1 MSDTIFIRDLLV
13 RTILGINP
21 DEREN
26 RQDVL
31 INLRLQADTRPA
43 AASDDIRDAVNY
55 RTIAK
60 QVIELAESSKY
71 FLVETLAER
80 IAELCLRDERVQS
93 VWVRIEKPQ
102 ALRFARGVGVEI
114 QRQQSARGS

>member
-26 RQDVL
+26 RQDVV
-31 INLRLQADTRPA
+31 ISLRLHTDTRPA
-43 AASDDIRDAVNY
+43 ADSDDIGDAVNY

-60 QVIELAESSKY
+60 QVIELAEGSSY

-80 IAELCLRDERVQS
+80 IADLCLRNERVQR
-93 VWVRIEKPQ
+93 VWVRVEKPQ

-114 QRQQSARGS
+114 ERERPAAPA